1 MPLAMSKTKEIRKTD
16 MIKTLRIT
24 SIIAAVLAG
33 GLFVFPAIFG
43 LRSNEDIK
51 NFLSLPS
58 VVENIRKAK
67 GDRDKGGEGQIS
79 PLVKQAQA
87 FGLYLNPPKPVRQP
101 TRTARKSDKGDIVPK
116 LSPRPLTP
124 KFKVIAV
131 SYYASHP
138 ESSLV
143 LIDEPGK
150 GRHWVRES
158 TVVSHLTIEQIKDG
172 LVVVRGAKGTFEL
185 APEPRPLQRSLVA
198 GSSPVSLETGGH
210 ARPKFTSAFGPS
222 EAESVTDAGDGITRS
237 ELEQMSPEE
246 QAAYAQ
252 RIFAELAAMGTGER
266 PIESDQTGSEPN
278 AGMEKPVSDFEDMR
292 ISGKEAKKLGHLGQE
307 LKGDPRSVEQDPNR
321 PKSRKTGK
329 AVRESWKRRKPKTPA
344 KSSTKTTS
352 RPKRRERTKKKPTS
366 D

>member
-24 SIIAAVLAG
+24 SIIAAVLAA

-51 NFLSLPS
+51 KFLSLPS

-79 PLVKQAQA
+79 PLVTQAQA
-87 FGLYLNPPKPVRQP
+87 FGLYLNPPKPVKQP
-101 TRTARKSDKGDIVPK
+101 TRTAKKSGKQDIPK
-116 LSPRPLTP
+116 PPPRRLTP
-124 KFKVIAV
+124 KFKVIAT
-131 SYYASHP
+131 SFYASHP

-158 TVVSHLTIEQIKDG
+158 TVVSHLTIKQIKDG

-198 GSSPVSLETGGH
+198 GSSPVSIETGGQ
-210 ARPKFTSAFGPS
+210 ARPKFTSALGPS
-222 EAESVTDAGDGITRS
+222 KAESVTNAGDGITGS

-246 QAAYAQ
+246 RAAYAE
-252 RIFAELAAMGTGER
+252 RIFAELAAMGTGEGL
-266 PIESDQTGSEPN
+266 IESDKTDSEPG
-278 AGMEKPVSDFEDMR
+278 AGVEKPVSDFEDMR

-307 LKGDPRSVEQDPNR
+307 LKGPPRGVEQDPNR

-329 AVRESWKRRKPKTPA
+329 AARELWKKRKAKTLSKPKG
-344 KSSTKTTS
+344 TTS
-352 RPKRRERTKKKPTS
+352 RPRGKRTKKKPTGN
-366 D
+366 

>member
-1 MPLAMSKTKEIRKTD
+1 MSKTKEIRKTD

-24 SIIAAVLAG
+24 SIIAAVLAA

-43 LRSNEDIK
+43 LRSNQDTK
-51 NFLSLPS
+51 KFLSLPS
-58 VVENIRKAK
+58 VVEEFRKAK

-87 FGLYLNPPKPVRQP
+87 FGLYLNPPKPVKQT
-101 TRTARKSDKGDIVPK
+101 TRTTARKPDKGDIVPPP
-116 LSPRPLTP
+116 SPRPLTP
-124 KFKVIAV
+124 KFKVIAI
-131 SYYASHP
+131 SFYASHP

-172 LVVVRGAKGTFEL
+172 LVVVKGAKGTFEL
-185 APEPRPLQRSLVA
+185 APESRPLQRSLVA
-198 GSSPVSLETGGH
+198 GSSPVSLEMGGQT
-210 ARPKFTSAFGPS
+210 RPKFTSALGPS
-222 EAESVTDAGDGITRS
+222 EAESVTDASDGTS

-246 QAAYAQ
+246 QAAFAE
-252 RIFAELAAMGTGER
+252 RIFAELAAMGTGEG
-266 PIESDQTGSEPN
+266 PIEPDKTDSEPG
-278 AGMEKPVSDFEDMR
+278 AGVEKPVSDFEDMR

-307 LKGDPRSVEQDPNR
+307 LKGGPGGVEQDPNR
-321 PKSRKTGK
+321 PKSRKTEE
-329 AVRESWKRRKPKTPA
+329 AARESWKRRKPKTPA

-352 RPKRRERTKKKPTS
+352 RPRREQTKKKPTS
-366 D
+366 N